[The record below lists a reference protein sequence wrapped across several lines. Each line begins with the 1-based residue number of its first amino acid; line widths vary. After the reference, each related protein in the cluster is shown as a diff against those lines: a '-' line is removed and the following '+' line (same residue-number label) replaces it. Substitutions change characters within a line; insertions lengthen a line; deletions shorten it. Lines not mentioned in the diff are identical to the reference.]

1 MTATLS
7 ANYVNTTNAAGTF
20 NVESAGWVQGM
31 FVDDPAI
38 RFQLAGGVLASTE
51 TLPMWGGVG
60 INEIVTP
67 VGTYTPPSSLPPVS
81 ALGGYITRAT
91 NVTAGAA
98 GQLTGFSVFNQ
109 AYGMVISTASPVPL
123 AGSGMQVN
131 FFRLGSN
138 ARIVVAC
145 AASLVSLEA
154 GPITAQVSW
163 DFVNQQLI
171 PYVPAYATATSTA
184 VAYNS
189 TTGILSLTFA
199 AAPLGAGAG
208 DTYDGT
214 YISVSGITGS
224 GAGVASLAGDFPLVT
239 TTTSGTILELQ
250 CATGLVASAFGA
262 TSAVIAAGGGALPVK
277 VLQIDASRSMTVN
290 YSATNKTASWNYS
303 GTVAVILL

>member
-7 ANYVNTTNAAGTF
+7 ANYVSTTNAAGTF

-38 RFQLAGGVLASTE
+38 RYQLAGGVLASTE
-51 TLPMWGGVG
+51 SLPMWGGVG
-60 INEIVTP
+60 INETVTP

-109 AYGMVISTASPVPL
+109 AYGMVITTASPVPL

-131 FFRLGSN
+131 FFRLGSG

-154 GPITAQVSW
+154 GSITAAVSW
-163 DFVNQQLI
+163 DFVNQQLV

-189 TTGILSLTFA
+189 TTGVLSLTFA
-199 AAPLGAGAG
+199 AAPLGASSG
-208 DTYDGT
+208 DLYDGT
-214 YISVSGITGS
+214 YISVSGITGT

-239 TTTSGTILELQ
+239 TTTSGTVLQ
-250 CATGLVASAFGA
+250 LQAPTGLVASGLGA

-277 VLQIDASRSMTVN
+277 VLQIDSGKSMTVN
-290 YSATNKTASWNYS
+290 YSATTKAATWNYS
-303 GTVAVILL
+303 GTVAVILI